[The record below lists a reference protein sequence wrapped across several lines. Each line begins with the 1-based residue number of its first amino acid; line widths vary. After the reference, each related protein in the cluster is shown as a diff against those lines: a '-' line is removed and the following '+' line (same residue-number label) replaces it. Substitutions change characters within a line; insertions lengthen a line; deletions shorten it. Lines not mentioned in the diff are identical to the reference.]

1 MSEITCGNMLSKV
14 RACLNRVFEHSLN
27 STLLRRT
34 LQELLT
40 RQRLLFVFQFAIILF
55 DLFKLD

>member
-1 MSEITCGNMLSKV
+1 MLE
-14 RACLNRVFEHSLN
+14 RVFEHSLN